1 MEPLLRFVAN
11 TLSLTDTLLESINA
25 YLLHCMHLKKLILK
39 EERVGLSYRL
49 NSFSLLELERY
60 VLSAAPNLLNLD
72 RRKFD
77 SVETN
82 M

>member
-1 MEPLLRFVAN
+1 
-11 TLSLTDTLLESINA
+11 
-25 YLLHCMHLKKLILK
+25 MHLKKLILK